1 MAPNFSEPY
10 SKPLGDGIFE
20 IRAKQGNNIT
30 RTLYFFYDGKQIIL
44 TNGFVKK
51 TQKTPSA
58 EIQRAKKYRAEY
70 LRLKGDYQWVISE
83 STWKS
88 SYKIQILKQNGMR
101 WNQSISIMQ
110 AVIDAR
116 KEYGLTQ
123 QQLAERTGISQAD
136 ISKLE
141 NGNAN
146 PSLKTLQ
153 RLASAR

>member
-1 MAPNFSEPY
+1 MSNYIINFFKKQDGSCPVEEFLDSLDNKMRAKILLAIALVETNGPQLREPY

-70 LRLKGDYQWVISE
+70 LRLKGDYQ
-83 STWKS
+83 
-88 SYKIQILKQNGMR
+88 
-101 WNQSISIMQ
+101 
-110 AVIDAR
+110 
-116 KEYGLTQ
+116 
-123 QQLAERTGISQAD
+123 
-136 ISKLE
+136 
-141 NGNAN
+141 
-146 PSLKTLQ
+146 
-153 RLASAR
+153 

>member
-1 MAPNFSEPY
+1 MSNYIINFFKKQDGSCPIEEFLDSLDNKMRAKILLAIALLETNGPQLREPY

-70 LRLKGDYQWVISE
+70 LRLKGDYQ
-83 STWKS
+83 
-88 SYKIQILKQNGMR
+88 
-101 WNQSISIMQ
+101 
-110 AVIDAR
+110 
-116 KEYGLTQ
+116 
-123 QQLAERTGISQAD
+123 
-136 ISKLE
+136 
-141 NGNAN
+141 
-146 PSLKTLQ
+146 
-153 RLASAR
+153 

>member
-1 MAPNFSEPY
+1 MSNYIINFFKKQDGNCPVEEFLDSLDNKMRAKILLAIALLETNGPQLREPY

-70 LRLKGDYQWVISE
+70 LRLKGDYQ
-83 STWKS
+83 
-88 SYKIQILKQNGMR
+88 
-101 WNQSISIMQ
+101 
-110 AVIDAR
+110 
-116 KEYGLTQ
+116 
-123 QQLAERTGISQAD
+123 
-136 ISKLE
+136 
-141 NGNAN
+141 
-146 PSLKTLQ
+146 
-153 RLASAR
+153 

>member
-1 MAPNFSEPY
+1 MSNYMINFFKKQDGSCPVEEFLDSLDNKMRAKILLAIALLETNGPQLREPY

-70 LRLKGDYQWVISE
+70 LRLKGDYQ
-83 STWKS
+83 
-88 SYKIQILKQNGMR
+88 
-101 WNQSISIMQ
+101 
-110 AVIDAR
+110 
-116 KEYGLTQ
+116 
-123 QQLAERTGISQAD
+123 
-136 ISKLE
+136 
-141 NGNAN
+141 
-146 PSLKTLQ
+146 
-153 RLASAR
+153 

>member
-1 MAPNFSEPY
+1 MSNYIINFFKKQDGSCPVEEFLDSLDNKMRAKILLAIVLLETNGPQLREPY

-70 LRLKGDYQWVISE
+70 LRLKGDYQ
-83 STWKS
+83 
-88 SYKIQILKQNGMR
+88 
-101 WNQSISIMQ
+101 
-110 AVIDAR
+110 
-116 KEYGLTQ
+116 
-123 QQLAERTGISQAD
+123 
-136 ISKLE
+136 
-141 NGNAN
+141 
-146 PSLKTLQ
+146 
-153 RLASAR
+153 

>member
-1 MAPNFSEPY
+1 MSNYIINFFKKQDGSCPVEEFLDSLDNKMRAKILLAIALLQTNGPQLREPY

-70 LRLKGDYQWVISE
+70 LRLKGDYQ
-83 STWKS
+83 
-88 SYKIQILKQNGMR
+88 
-101 WNQSISIMQ
+101 
-110 AVIDAR
+110 
-116 KEYGLTQ
+116 
-123 QQLAERTGISQAD
+123 
-136 ISKLE
+136 
-141 NGNAN
+141 
-146 PSLKTLQ
+146 
-153 RLASAR
+153 

>member
-1 MAPNFSEPY
+1 MSNYIINFFKKQDGSGPVEEFLDSLDNKMRAKILLAIALLETNGPQLREPY

-70 LRLKGDYQWVISE
+70 LRLKGDYQ
-83 STWKS
+83 
-88 SYKIQILKQNGMR
+88 
-101 WNQSISIMQ
+101 
-110 AVIDAR
+110 
-116 KEYGLTQ
+116 
-123 QQLAERTGISQAD
+123 
-136 ISKLE
+136 
-141 NGNAN
+141 
-146 PSLKTLQ
+146 
-153 RLASAR
+153 